1 MLTCLNRL
9 NLQKYFLDMN
19 SILANIESNE
29 DDKTAEVRNMLNH
42 YDTVNKILI
51 LVEGDDDV
59 IFYSNYL
66 DTEKVF
72 LYQLKGCRY
81 FAKVLGNLNP
91 RYVNRLAA
99 IKDADF
105 DHLNGISP
113 SIQNLFLT
121 DTHDFEM
128 LMISPHSVTDL
139 ASQYGLKNELAHHAN
154 HIYTDVVHNLSNLSY
169 IKWHNS
175 MRDENE
181 KGICFNKSKAIHHY
195 GKSIRESLEILQPFQ
210 DDDVI
215 MDEDA
220 IEALKSN
227 NPDAEIS
234 QLINGHDFCELIPKA
249 IKDVRM
255 TNIRNNDIPVKLLAL
270 YPSAAFSSTN
280 LALSLE
286 RLYPG
291 IVLR

>member
-1 MLTCLNRL
+1 
-9 NLQKYFLDMN
+9 MN

-59 IFYSNYL
+59 SFYSNYL
-66 DTEKVF
+66 DAERVY
-72 LYQLKGCRY
+72 LYQLQGCRY

-91 RYVNRLAA
+91 RYVDRLAA

-105 DHLNGISP
+105 DHLNGISQN
-113 SIQNLFLT
+113 ITNLFLT

-128 LMISPHSVTDL
+128 LMITPDSVADI
-139 ASQYGLKNELAHHAN
+139 ASQYGLKNELAHHAR
-154 HIYTDVVHNLSNLSY
+154 HIFDDVVYNLLNFSY

-175 MRDENE
+175 MRAENS

-195 GKSIRESLEILQPFQ
+195 GKSIRESVRILQTLQ

-215 MDEDA
+215 LNEDA
-220 IEALKSN
+220 IEMFKVSN
-227 NPDAEIS
+227 PNVEVG

-249 IKDVRM
+249 IKDIRM
-255 TNIRNNDIPVKLLAL
+255 TNIRNNDIPVKLQAL
-270 YPSAAFSSTN
+270 YPPSAFCSTN

-286 RLYPG
+286 RSYPG
-291 IVLR
+291 IVLH